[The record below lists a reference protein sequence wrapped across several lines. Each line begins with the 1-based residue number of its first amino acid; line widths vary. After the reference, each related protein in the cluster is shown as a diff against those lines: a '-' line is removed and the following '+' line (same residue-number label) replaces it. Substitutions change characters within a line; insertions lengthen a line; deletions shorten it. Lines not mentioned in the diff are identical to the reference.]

1 MIQANIHQSRKQ
13 GKSAICQGKGF
24 WGLYLMFKNDLLFI
38 QIKSL
43 KFLI

>member
-1 MIQANIHQSRKQ
+1 MIQANIHQSRKL
-13 GKSAICQGKGF
+13 GFFSVCNGKGF

-38 QIKSL
+38 QINRL